1 MSFQSVF
8 PAIARV
14 AAQSDGPGGL
24 LIGAI
29 KSRLN
34 KTREP
39 PRDYGALPQ
48 VPKGSSLSFS
58 SGLKQLPAAAARLLG
73 EKCQVIQLMLL
84 YTSPQTIILY
94 CYMCVLI
101 PTQTASISSS
111 RLLGE
116 KCQVYIGGVG
126 GGLSAR
132 ATR

>member
-34 KTREP
+34 KTREA
-39 PRDYGALPQ
+39 PRNYGALPQ

-84 YTSPQTIILY
+84 YMSPQTTIL
-94 CYMCVLI
+94 
-101 PTQTASISSS
+101 
-111 RLLGE
+111 LL
-116 KCQVYIGGVG
+116 
-126 GGLSAR
+126 
-132 ATR
+132 